1 MGLLA
6 AAYVG
11 PIECLEEFMEA
22 GADVNCADNSFNW
35 RYRNHLYATAKCS
48 FNADYAHYENTS
60 WSPLIY
66 AVVHDHQEIT
76 KLLVKAGADVN
87 LVRENVTA
95 LLCAVG
101 RGNHI
106 LVEYLVQ
113 QGADVNIANKS
124 PEVEPPIVMAVTVG
138 SRKCLD
144 ILLNAGADVNVLYS
158 TPDDDATPVSEAV
171 ECGTVECLSM
181 LLDAGADVNLRA
193 ASRAPIH
200 EAAIKGNVD
209 CLKMLLDAGAD
220 VNDTDESGK
229 TPIIY
234 AAEYGKKESIDL
246 LTRQGADVNV
256 SDEIGFTAL
265 MYAIG
270 ARHHT
275 SCSYRSAY
283 DCVLALTKAGV
294 DVNMMTYFGGLCKSP
309 LFEAIKWGGVG
320 IARLLLK
327 DGAQIN
333 HRDDKGRNSLE
344 LSFCKEGTKAE
355 DLQKNLYAAGE
366 TLDVHTCRR
375 RDARGNISQHE
386 IPEYF
391 KELKREPGSEASV

>member
-1 MGLLA
+1 M
-6 AAYVG
+6 
-11 PIECLEEFMEA
+11 
-22 GADVNCADNSFNW
+22 
-35 RYRNHLYATAKCS
+35 
-48 FNADYAHYENTS
+48 
-60 WSPLIY
+60 
-66 AVVHDHQEIT
+66 
-76 KLLVKAGADVN
+76 
-87 LVRENVTA
+87 
-95 LLCAVG
+95 
-101 RGNHI
+101 
-106 LVEYLVQ
+106 
-113 QGADVNIANKS
+113 NIANKS

-171 ECGTVECLSM
+171 ECETLECLSM

-200 EAAIKGNVD
+200 EAAIKGNVG
-209 CLKMLLDAGAD
+209 CLKMLLDARAD
-220 VNDTDESGK
+220 VNDIDESGK

-275 SCSYRSAY
+275 GCSYRASY

-294 DVNMMTYFGGLCKSP
+294 DVNVTTYVGGLCKSP

-320 IARLLLK
+320 IVRLLLK
-327 DGAQIN
+327 NGAQIN

-344 LSFCKEGTKAE
+344 QSFRKEGTKAA
-355 DLQKNLYAAGE
+355 DLQKLLYAAGE
-366 TLDVHTCRR
+366 TLDVPTCHR

-391 KELKREPGSEASV
+391 KELKKNFDLKHLCRDVIRKHLIDPDPHEHLFGRIPKLGLPSLLREFMLYDCTLDSDESDDDNYYRLSNISRLL

>member
-1 MGLLA
+1 MGLLT

-11 PIECLEEFMEA
+11 HIECLEEFMEA

-35 RYRNHLYATAKCS
+35 RYRNHLHATAKCS

-66 AVVHDHQEIT
+66 AVAHDHQEIT
-76 KLLVKAGADVN
+76 KLLVKEGADVN
-87 LVRENVTA
+87 LVLENVTA

-106 LVEYLVQ
+106 LVEFLVQ

-171 ECGTVECLSM
+171 ECETLECLSM

-200 EAAIKGNVD
+200 EAVIKGNVD
-209 CLKMLLDAGAD
+209 DA
-220 VNDTDESGK
+220 
-229 TPIIY
+229 
-234 AAEYGKKESIDL
+234 
-246 LTRQGADVNV
+246 
-256 SDEIGFTAL
+256 F
-265 MYAIG
+265 
-270 ARHHT
+270 
-275 SCSYRSAY
+275 
-283 DCVLALTKAGV
+283 
-294 DVNMMTYFGGLCKSP
+294 
-309 LFEAIKWGGVG
+309 
-320 IARLLLK
+320 
-327 DGAQIN
+327 
-333 HRDDKGRNSLE
+333 
-344 LSFCKEGTKAE
+344 
-355 DLQKNLYAAGE
+355 
-366 TLDVHTCRR
+366 RR
-375 RDARGNISQHE
+375 RS
-386 IPEYF
+386 
-391 KELKREPGSEASV
+391 